1 MANKPKA
8 QSARS
13 LALPREPVPRVPFS
27 RTPFSVEQKWSTP
40 AEPAMKKTEAFLKHE
55 QWATRK
61 VDQCREHA
69 EYWADEENRTQSQ
82 IVRLETELGQQNLE
96 SDGGFGLVD
105 PTPQAKALAK
115 LRQQLIVIDK
125 QLTKHKESTSRA
137 EWEKL
142 RKRQSALKS
151 KMERLTQDQIQ
162 AGFNRMAVESK
173 VERIRSQLQFL
184 RSQKANTTRLVQK
197 YREWETFCCRFA
209 EMPVLEE
216 LFQRVGEEESLA
228 FTAVAEVAQFNPGAI
243 AYITR
248 RAERWLFQLA
258 ALVVS
263 GNAEAAVSLVKIAH
277 FATRVTNETARQS
290 PELLGNY
297 ARKCLDWP
305 LLLSTKENFHPDA
318 MGILKKLQLG
328 SEAHFPIWAGAK
340 WEKNDLTGKV
350 AWELWHYVNHWR
362 SIGLCLGE
370 HSTFQVD
377 DFTRNAADLQP
388 FGEDT
393 WEAWWRVARQAIEES
408 CQEDDPTLRNIAAP
422 RRDRSGI
429 QKNQTYQDVLKISFR
444 SLKERFK
451 SFAGMNKK
459 ASG

>member
-1 MANKPKA
+1 MANKPRA
-8 QSARS
+8 QLARS
-13 LALPREPVPRVPFS
+13 LALPREPAPRVPFP

-40 AEPAMKKTEAFLKHE
+40 AEPAMKKTEASLNHE

-61 VDQCREHA
+61 VDQCREDA
-69 EYWADEENRTQSQ
+69 EYWANEERETQSQ
-82 IVRLETELGQQNLE
+82 IARLETELGQQNLE
-96 SDGGFGLVD
+96 SEGGFGLAD
-105 PTPQAKALAK
+105 PTPQATALRE
-115 LRQQLIVIDK
+115 LRQQLIEIDN
-125 QLTKHKESTSRA
+125 QLTKHKKSTSSA
-137 EWEKL
+137 ECEKL
-142 RKRQSALKS
+142 RRRQSALKS
-151 KMERLTQDQIQ
+151 EMERLTNDQIQ
-162 AGFNRMAVESK
+162 AVLKNAVMSREQQIK
-173 VERIRSQLQFL
+173 SQLRFL
-184 RSQKANTTRLVQK
+184 DSQRANAARLAQK

-228 FTAVAEVAQFNPGAI
+228 FTAVAEVAQFDPGAI

-290 PELLGNY
+290 PELLRNY
-297 ARKCLDWP
+297 ARNCLDWP
-305 LLLSTKENFHPDA
+305 LLLSTKENFHPYA
-318 MGILKKLQLG
+318 MGILKELDLG
-328 SEAHFPIWAGAK
+328 SEARFPIWPGAK
-340 WEKNDLTGKV
+340 WQKNDLIGKV

-377 DFTRNAADLQP
+377 DFTRDAADLQP

-408 CQEDDPTLRNIAAP
+408 CQEEAFRNAENT
-422 RRDRSGI
+422 RR
-429 QKNQTYQDVLKISFR
+429 
-444 SLKERFK
+444 K
-451 SFAGMNKK
+451 S
-459 ASG
+459 